1 MKAKCCDRCGKLY
14 KIEEIKTEL
23 ILMHQTQKKYKTR
36 TTLDLCKECYRDLK
50 RWYEDGCK
58 ASNFESDKSD
68 EAD

>member
-1 MKAKCCDRCGKLY
+1 MED
-14 KIEEIKTEL
+14 T
-23 ILMHQTQKKYKTR
+23 KKYKTR

-58 ASNFESDKSD
+58 ASNFESDRSD